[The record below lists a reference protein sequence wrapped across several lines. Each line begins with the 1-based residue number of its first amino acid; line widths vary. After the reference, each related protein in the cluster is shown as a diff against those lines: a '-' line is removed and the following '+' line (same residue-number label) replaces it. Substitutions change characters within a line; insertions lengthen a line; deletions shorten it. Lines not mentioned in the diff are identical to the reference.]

1 MELGRGVIYF
11 ITEQDGAGRTD
22 YVKIGLVGDAEG
34 RTSLARMK
42 EHQTGNPRQ
51 LQLPHEVA
59 TVFVT
64 TVESRLHNEYAAR
77 RVSGEW
83 FKFDDSG
90 LASAVDRCRAL
101 AEEYQREI
109 PILEEAERL
118 SAIPSTDDLA
128 AETPESQAWRMKH
141 AAASRG
147 TAILDEATERLK
159 DYFKHL
165 HGQGV
170 DVRHVAK
177 VSESQGKRSFD
188 SDAFKELY
196 PELWAKYQV
205 TSTKISSNGL
215 RPAPL
220 RDLPPD
226 GLGVDDA
233 ARLSERLVAGVELSD
248 SSFEGLS
255 SLHDT
260 YLELIG
266 LQPLYAEQKALASAH
281 LKVLCGEHSGIANV
295 CTWKRTMKEETKL
308 DEAAIKELHNEQYLA
323 CVTFGSPVVTVNPL
337 RRSRSIDRPQL
348 DQRP

>member
-51 LQLPHEVA
+51 LQLPHEVE

-141 AAASRG
+141 AAA
-147 TAILDEATERLK
+147 
-159 DYFKHL
+159 
-165 HGQGV
+165 
-170 DVRHVAK
+170 
-177 VSESQGKRSFD
+177 
-188 SDAFKELY
+188 
-196 PELWAKYQV
+196 
-205 TSTKISSNGL
+205 
-215 RPAPL
+215 
-220 RDLPPD
+220 
-226 GLGVDDA
+226 
-233 ARLSERLVAGVELSD
+233 
-248 SSFEGLS
+248 
-255 SLHDT
+255 
-260 YLELIG
+260 
-266 LQPLYAEQKALASAH
+266 
-281 LKVLCGEHSGIANV
+281 
-295 CTWKRTMKEETKL
+295 
-308 DEAAIKELHNEQYLA
+308 
-323 CVTFGSPVVTVNPL
+323 
-337 RRSRSIDRPQL
+337 
-348 DQRP
+348 